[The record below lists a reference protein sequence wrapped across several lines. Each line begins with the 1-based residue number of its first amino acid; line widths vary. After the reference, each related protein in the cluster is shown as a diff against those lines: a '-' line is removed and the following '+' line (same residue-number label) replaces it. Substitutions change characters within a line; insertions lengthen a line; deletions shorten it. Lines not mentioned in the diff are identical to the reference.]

1 MSAAEFGRAIR
12 LDTIGEVCRTVS
24 VEANAAE
31 RAALAR
37 RFDIVA
43 IESLTG
49 EVGLSRAAGGVA
61 ASGVLRAAV
70 TQRCVASGEPVS
82 GTIDEPFALIFVA
95 VVGGETNEEIELSLE
110 DCDTIEHDGQAID
123 IGEALAQTL
132 ALALDPFPRAK
143 GAEAVLRRAGVISE
157 EEAGPFGALAA
168 MRERLRK

>member
-43 IESLTG
+43 IDRLTG

-61 ASGVLRAAV
+61 ALGVLHAAV
-70 TQRCVASGEPVS
+70 VQSCVASGEPVRAR
-82 GTIDEPFALIFVA
+82 IDEPFALKFIA
-95 VVGGETNEEIELSLE
+95 AGTGETDEEMELSLE
-110 DCDTIEHDGQAID
+110 DCDTIEHDGQAVD

-132 ALALDPFPRAK
+132 ALALDPFPRAA
-143 GAEAVLRRAGVISE
+143 GAEAVLRQAGVISE
-157 EEAGPFGALAA
+157 EEAGPFGALAG